1 MRLRLLPLVLSLTLL
16 FGAAVGC
23 AGDSKD
29 TKTGTSSSSGTS
41 GGTAC
46 NAGSDAPGSAAPENS
61 GCCPG
66 SGNGSVE
73 QGGQNPTETDGGGS
87 GCVDTN
93 GTRGGGASPGAPVPS
108 SGS

>member
-1 MRLRLLPLVLSLTLL
+1 MRLRLLPLFLAVTLL
-16 FGAAVGC
+16 FGAAIGC
-23 AGDSKD
+23 ASDSKG

-46 NAGSDAPGSAAPENS
+46 NAGSDAPASAGPDNA

-73 QGGQNPTETDGGGS
+73 QAGQNPTETDGGGS
-87 GCVDTN
+87 GCVDTG
-93 GTRGGGASPGAPVPS
+93 GTRGGGNAPPAPAPG
-108 SGS
+108 SGN